1 MSVEQRTC
9 KRGRVV
15 YLIHRVGN
23 TGKSHEE
30 NEIRPL
36 SYIIPKKKKN
46 QNSKCIK
53 DLNIRFVTIKLLDEN
68 IGHILFD
75 IILSSIF

>member
-1 MSVEQRTC
+1 MR
-9 KRGRVV
+9 K
-15 YLIHRVGN
+15 
-23 TGKSHEE
+23 
-30 NEIRPL
+30 NEIRLL
-36 SYIIPKKKKN
+36 SYIIPKKNPK
-46 QNSKCIK
+46 NSKCIK